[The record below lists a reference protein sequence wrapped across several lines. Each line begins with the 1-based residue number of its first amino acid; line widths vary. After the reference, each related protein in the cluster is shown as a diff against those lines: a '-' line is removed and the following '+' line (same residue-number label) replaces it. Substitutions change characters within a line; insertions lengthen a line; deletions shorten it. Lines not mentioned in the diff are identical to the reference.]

1 MNYGKK
7 FLYILAS
14 ALGMY
19 VIISGIAFKTGYFP
33 GHSANSS
40 YVLMIVGAIIPI
52 WGLNKLKRP

>member
-33 GHSANSS
+33 GHQGASN
-40 YVLMIVGAIIPI
+40 YVLMLVGAIITI
-52 WGLNKLKRP
+52 WGLNKLKNT